1 MNILAIGNSF
11 SQDASRY
18 LHQIA
23 RADGV
28 DLNVANLFIG
38 GCSLYT
44 HFRNMKGDLKAY
56 HLGFNGF
63 GTGFMVS
70 IKEALLSQEW
80 DVVTVQQ
87 ASPLSYQFESFM
99 PYITELADY
108 VREYCPKAK
117 LYIHQTWG
125 YETDSERVKNQGYST
140 YNEMF
145 KDVEIA
151 YNKAFDA
158 INADGI
164 IKSGYL
170 LKSIQE
176 AGIEKVHRDTFHLHL
191 GVSRYAVAL
200 LWYKTLTGNSIM
212 ENTFSDFDVP
222 VSDEEIKIA
231 KNCVEN
237 L

>member
-23 RADGV
+23 RTDGV
-28 DLNVANLFIG
+28 DLNVVNLMIG

-44 HFRNMKGDLKAY
+44 HFTNMKGDAKAY
-56 HLGFNGF
+56 HLEFNGF
-63 GTGFMVS
+63 RTNFLVTL
-70 IKEALLSQEW
+70 KEALLSREW
-80 DVVTVQQ
+80 DVVTLQQ
-87 ASPLSYQFESFM
+87 ASHYSNQFETYT

-108 VREYCPKAK
+108 IREYCPKAK

-125 YETDSERVKNQGYST
+125 YETGSERVTNKGYST

-151 YNKAFDA
+151 YNKAFEA

-170 LKSIQE
+170 LKTMQE

>member
-44 HFRNMKGDLKAY
+44 HFKNMKGDLKAY

-80 DVVTVQQ
+80 DVITLQQ

-125 YETDSERVKNQGYST
+125 YETGSEKLINRGYST

-145 KDVEIA
+145 KDVESA
-151 YNKAFDA
+151 YNKAFET
-158 INADGI
+158 INADGMLRSGSL
-164 IKSGYL
+164 IKAL
-170 LKSIQE
+170 QE
-176 AGIEKVHRDTFHLHL
+176 KGIEKVHRDASHLHL